1 VAPTATARI
10 SNEGIIMMAVSVG
23 LDGIG
28 SMEAAGKDSIN
39 IQ

>member
-1 VAPTATARI
+1 
-10 SNEGIIMMAVSVG
+10 MMAVSVG